1 MSSFH
6 LGEIAHLFYFQANL
20 IDESRPDLL
29 YRTDFFGGLGWMM
42 TSELWTEIGPKW
54 PRSYWDDWIRNPE
67 QRRERACIRPE
78 ISRTRTFGKVG
89 NVSQKFYLGWQ
100 LKKVKNM

>member
-6 LGEIAHLFYFQANL
+6 LGKFAHCQNFYFQANL

-89 NVSQKFYLGWQ
+89 NASQKNLTWDGNS
-100 LKKVKNM
+100 KE